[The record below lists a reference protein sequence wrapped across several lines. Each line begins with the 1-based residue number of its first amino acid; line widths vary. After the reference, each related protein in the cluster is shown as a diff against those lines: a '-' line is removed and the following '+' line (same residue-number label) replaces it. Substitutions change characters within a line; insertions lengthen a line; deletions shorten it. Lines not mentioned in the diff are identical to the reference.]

1 MILHVSDDSLVEPVV
16 ATLGQLNARRFE
28 ILLACIRL
36 GREFTTKDLRE
47 ALPVSEPSLP
57 RDLNALE
64 DGGLLRADPP
74 RVIARQ
80 GRPVKYT
87 VAPQTRTVFA
97 RIAQLVEDAYTTP
110 SVPSGI

>member
-1 MILHVSDDSLVEPVV
+1 MSNDPLAGPVE
-16 ATLGQLNARRFE
+16 AALGQLNPRRFE

-36 GREFTTKDLRE
+36 GGEFTTKDLRE
-47 ALPVSEPSLP
+47 ALPGSEPSLP

-74 RVIARQ
+74 RAIARQ
-80 GRPVKYT
+80 GRPVTYT

-97 RIAQLVEDAYTTP
+97 RIAQLVEDAYATP
-110 SVPSGI
+110 SGPSRI

>member
-1 MILHVSDDSLVEPVV
+1 MSDDLLVGPV
-16 ATLGQLNARRFE
+16 ASALGQLNPRRFE

-36 GREFTTKDLRE
+36 GGEFTTKDLRE

-64 DGGLLRADPP
+64 DSGLLRADPP

-110 SVPSGI
+110 SGPSGI

>member
-1 MILHVSDDSLVEPVV
+1 MSDDPLAGPV
-16 ATLGQLNARRFE
+16 AAALGQLNPRRFE

-36 GREFTTKDLRE
+36 GGEFTTKDLRE
-47 ALPVSEPSLP
+47 ALPGSEPSLP

-74 RVIARQ
+74 RAIARQ
-80 GRPVKYT
+80 GRPVTYT

-97 RIAQLVEDAYTTP
+97 RIAQLVEDAYATP
-110 SVPSGI
+110 PGPSGI